1 MGLTLSQPEVSN
13 TVSEI
18 VVLPPRL
25 GRNEPCH
32 CGSGA
37 KYKRCCRE
45 KEEALRREQRGAV
58 LPEWIDNSRGKLQ
71 QFERYA
77 SNVFALPDL
86 LASLRDQRRGPEIP
100 TFDVANSLLH
110 TALLR
115 IPSLNGLEGD
125 LKKPDFQKLIGRQ
138 PTPEVKAFSA
148 EVVSNVLDKFELDSI
163 RNAIEEVIH
172 KAERN
177 KAFRD
182 GYGPLRCVA
191 IDGWEPFSS
200 YKRHCP
206 HCLVRRVEVKQADGE
221 TEKVEQYY
229 HRYVVALLLG
239 PDLDVVLGIEPVLN
253 EEALRDNDPN
263 HEGHEGELT
272 AGRRLIQWLHQT
284 YGRFIDAIVADALY
298 AVGPVMTEVTNLGY
312 GAFLVL
318 KKENQEPFKEA
329 LQLWEMEG
337 SCESHEDQDRREQVQ
352 FWDVDNLETLDSYQG
367 KVRAIR
373 AIVTKSES
381 GQEKTKT
388 WCFAVVGARAR
399 QVSRPLALRIMR
411 ARWHIENTCFHQWT
425 KYWNLSHIF
434 RHTAKALSAVLLLW
448 ILAFNLLQLFIY
460 RRLGRS
466 RRPKDPTDTIRNLV
480 EVMLRD
486 VATLP
491 APIPWATLLLNTS

>member
-1 MGLTLSQPEVSN
+1 MGLTFSEPISHR
-13 TVSEI
+13 VSET
-18 VVLPPRL
+18 VDLPPRL
-25 GRNEPCH
+25 GRNQLCH

-45 KEEALRREQRGAV
+45 RDEVLRREQREAA
-58 LPEWIDNSRGKLQ
+58 LPEWIEKSRGKLQ
-71 QFERYA
+71 QFEKYA
-77 SNVFALPDL
+77 SNVFDLPGL
-86 LASLRDQRRGPEIP
+86 LASLRDQRRDPEIP
-100 TFDVANSLLH
+100 TFDVANSLFH

-125 LKKPDFQKLIGRQ
+125 LKKVDFQRLIGRQ
-138 PTPEVKAFSA
+138 PQPEVKTFSA
-148 EVVSNVLDKFELDSI
+148 EVVSNVLDKFELNSI

-182 GYGPLRCVA
+182 GYEPLRCVA

-206 HCLVRRVEVKQADGE
+206 HCLVRRVEVQQADGE
-221 TEKVEQYY
+221 VQQVEQYY

-239 PDLDVVLGIEPVLN
+239 PVLDVVLGIEPVRN
-253 EEALRDNDPN
+253 EEALGDSDHN
-263 HEGHEGELT
+263 HKGHEGELT
-272 AGRRLIQWLHQT
+272 AGRRLIQWLHET
-284 YGRFIDAIVADALY
+284 YGGFIDVIVADALY
-298 AVGPVMTEVTNLGY
+298 AVGPVMTEVSEFGY

-318 KKENQEPFKEA
+318 KKENNEPLKEA

-337 SCESHEDQDRREQVQ
+337 SCESCEDQERKEQVQ
-352 FWDVDNLETLDSYQG
+352 FWDVDNIETLESYQG
-367 KVRAIR
+367 RIRAIR
-373 AIVTKSES
+373 AVVTKAD
-381 GQEKTKT
+381 QERPKT
-388 WCFAVVGARAR
+388 WCFAVVGERAR
-399 QVSRPLALRIMR
+399 RVSRPLALRIVR

-425 KYWNLSHIF
+425 KYWNLSHVF
-434 RHTAKALSAVLLLW
+434 RHTPEALSAIVLLW
-448 ILAFNLLQLFIY
+448 ALAFDLLQLFIY

-480 EVMLRD
+480 EVMLRE

-491 APIPWATLLLNTS
+491 EPIPWATLLLNTS

>member
-1 MGLTLSQPEVSN
+1 MGLTLSQPGASN
-13 TVSEI
+13 RVSEI

-25 GRNEPCH
+25 GRNELCH

-37 KYKRCCRE
+37 KYKQCCRE
-45 KEEALRREQRGAV
+45 QDEARRRELRQSR
-58 LPEWIDNSRGKLQ
+58 LPEWIEKSRGKLH
-71 QFERYA
+71 QFEKYV
-77 SNVFALPDL
+77 SNVFDLPGL
-86 LASLRDQRRGPEIP
+86 LASLRDQRRRPEIP

-110 TALLR
+110 TAVLR
-115 IPSLNGLEGD
+115 IPSLNALEGD
-125 LKKPDFQKLIGRQ
+125 LKKHDFQMLLGRE
-138 PTPEVKAFSA
+138 PMPEVKAFSA
-148 EVVSNVLDKFELDSI
+148 EVVANVLDKFELDSI

-200 YKRHCP
+200 YQRHCP

-221 TEKVEQYY
+221 VQEVEQYY

-239 PDLDVVLGIEPVLN
+239 PVLDVVLGIEPVLN
-253 EEALRDNDPN
+253 EEALRDSDSE
-263 HEGHEGELT
+263 HKGHEGELT

-284 YGRFIDAIVADALY
+284 YGGFIDAIVADALY
-298 AVGPVMTEVTNLGY
+298 AVGPVMTEVTNYGY

-318 KKENQEPFKEA
+318 KKENNEPFKEA
-329 LQLWEMEG
+329 LKLWEIEG
-337 SCESHEDQDRREQVQ
+337 PCESCEDRERKEQVR
-352 FWDVDNLETLDSYQG
+352 FWDVDNIETLDTYQG

-373 AIVTKSES
+373 ALVTKSD
-381 GQEKTKT
+381 QEKPRT
-388 WCFAVVGARAR
+388 WCFAIVGERAR
-399 QVSRPLALRIMR
+399 QVSRPLALRIIR

-425 KYWNLSHIF
+425 QYWHLSHIF
-434 RHTAKALSAVLLLW
+434 RHTPKALSAILLLW
-448 ILAFNLLQLFIY
+448 ALAFDLLQLFIY

-480 EVMLRD
+480 EVMLRE
-486 VATLP
+486 VGTLP

>member
-1 MGLTLSQPEVSN
+1 MALTLSQEASGRVSG
-13 TVSEI
+13 V
-18 VVLPPRL
+18 VVLPARL
-25 GRNEPCH
+25 GRKELCH

-37 KYKRCCRE
+37 KYKHCCRE
-45 KEEALRREQRGAV
+45 GDEVLRREQRGAA
-58 LPEWIDNSRGKLQ
+58 LPEWIENSRGKLH
-71 QFERYA
+71 QFEKYA
-77 SNVFALPDL
+77 SNVFDLPGL
-86 LASLRDQRRGPEIP
+86 LASLRDKRRRPEIS

-115 IPSLNGLEGD
+115 IPSLNALEGD
-125 LKKPDFQKLIGRQ
+125 LKKSDFQMLLGRQ
-138 PTPEVKAFSA
+138 PTPEEKAFSA
-148 EVVSNVLDKFELDSI
+148 EVVANVLDKFELDSI
-163 RNAIEEVIH
+163 RDAIDDVIH

-191 IDGWEPFSS
+191 VDGWEPFSS
-200 YKRHCP
+200 YQRHCP
-206 HCLVRRVEVKQADGE
+206 HCLVRKVEVKQDDGE
-221 TEKVEQYY
+221 VQKVEQYY

-253 EEALRDNDPN
+253 EEALRDSDPA

-284 YGRFIDAIVADALY
+284 YGGFIDAIVADALY
-298 AVGPVMTEVTNLGY
+298 AVGPVMTEVTELGY

-329 LQLWEMEG
+329 LKLWEMEG
-337 SCESHEDQDRREQVQ
+337 PCESCEDQERKEQVQ
-352 FWDVDNLETLDSYQG
+352 FWDADDIDTLDTFKG
-367 KVRAIR
+367 KIRAVRAV
-373 AIVTKSES
+373 VTKAD
-381 GQEKTKT
+381 QEKHT
-388 WCFAVVGARAR
+388 WCFAVVGERAR
-399 QVSRPLALRIMR
+399 QVSRPLALRIIR

-425 KYWNLSHIF
+425 RYWNLSHIF
-434 RHTAKALSAVLLLW
+434 RHTSKALSAVLLLW

-480 EVMLRD
+480 EVMLRE
-486 VATLP
+486 VGTLP
-491 APIPWATLLLNTS
+491 APIPWTALRGDTS

>member
-1 MGLTLSQPEVSN
+1 MALTLSQPEASN
-13 TVSEI
+13 RVSEI
-18 VVLPPRL
+18 VIPPPRL
-25 GRNEPCH
+25 GRNELCH
-32 CGSGA
+32 CGSGT

-45 KEEALRREQRGAV
+45 QDEVLRREQRDAA
-58 LPEWIDNSRGKLQ
+58 LPEWIKNSRGKLHL
-71 QFERYA
+71 FEKYA
-77 SNVFALPDL
+77 SNVFDLPGL
-86 LASLRDQRRGPEIP
+86 LASLRDKRRRPEIP

-115 IPSLNGLEGD
+115 IPSLNALEGD
-125 LKKPDFQKLIGRQ
+125 LKKSDFQKLLGRQ
-138 PTPEVKAFSA
+138 PIPEVKAFSA

-163 RNAIEEVIH
+163 RDAIEEVIH

-191 IDGWEPFSS
+191 VDGWEPFSS

-221 TEKVEQYY
+221 VQKVEQYY

-239 PDLDVVLGIEPVLN
+239 PVLDVVLGIEPVLN
-253 EEALRDNDPN
+253 EEALRDSDPD
-263 HEGHEGELT
+263 HTGHEGELT
-272 AGRRLIQWLHQT
+272 AGRRLIQWLHKT
-284 YGRFIDAIVADALY
+284 YGEFIDAIVADALY
-298 AVGPVMTEVTNLGY
+298 AVGPVMTEVTEFGY

-318 KKENQEPFKEA
+318 KNENHEPFKEA
-329 LQLWEMEG
+329 LKLWEMEG
-337 SCESHEDQDRREQVQ
+337 PCESYEDQDRQEQVQ
-352 FWDVDNLETLDSYQG
+352 FWDVDNIETLDSYQG

-373 AIVTKSES
+373 AVVTKSD
-381 GQEKTKT
+381 QEKSKT
-388 WCFAVVGARAR
+388 WCFAVVGERAR
-399 QVSRPLALRIMR
+399 QVSRLLALRITR

-425 KYWNLSHIF
+425 RYWHLSHIF
-434 RHTAKALSAVLLLW
+434 RHTPKALTAVLLLW
-448 ILAFNLLQLFIY
+448 TLAFNLLQLFIY

-480 EVMLRD
+480 EVMLRE
-486 VATLP
+486 VGTLP